1 MGYYVISKKD
11 LEEVNFKLS
20 SPGLSAVIQNTLKS
34 TFSHFML
41 VLMSKF
47 PDDASLS
54 IIKSFSLCDNVQL
67 DWSSADSALTVM
79 KKFSRY
85 SFRIKKDSIYLGDF
99 DFVDAT
105 VAFDLLK
112 NSEKVE
118 AYLEKVKSTI
128 KRDSEVLTTKA
139 TKTVTDTKDIFTSC
153 IERFKGLYHNT
164 GRTLENVIAILRK
177 EGYANNVILATVVT
191 VLKDAEWN
199 D

>member
-1 MGYYVISKKD
+1 MGYYIISKKD

-20 SPGLSAVIQNTLKS
+20 SPGLSVAIQNTLKS

-47 PDDASLS
+47 PNDASLS
-54 IIKSFSLCDNVQL
+54 IIKSLSLGDNVQL

-118 AYLEKVKSTI
+118 VYLEKVKSTI
-128 KRDSEVLTTKA
+128 KKDSEVLATKA

-153 IERFKGLYHNT
+153 IERFKELYHNT
-164 GRTLENVIAILRK
+164 GRTLENVIAILK
-177 EGYANNVILATVVT
+177 DEGYANNVILATVVT

>member
-1 MGYYVISKKD
+1 MGYHIISKKD

-20 SPGLSAVIQNTLKS
+20 SFEVPVVNQNTLKS
-34 TFSHFML
+34 AFSHFML
-41 VLMSKF
+41 VLMSEF
-47 PDDASLS
+47 PNDASLS
-54 IIKSFSLCDNVQL
+54 IIKAFNLSDIVQL

-118 AYLEKVKSTI
+118 AYLEKVKNTI
-128 KRDSEVLTTKA
+128 KKDLEVLATKA
-139 TKTVTDTKDIFTSC
+139 TKTAIDTKDIFTSC
-153 IERFKGLYHNT
+153 MERFKELYHNT
-164 GRTLENVIAILRK
+164 GRTLEDVIGILRD
-177 EGYANNVILATVVT
+177 ERYANNVILATVVT
-191 VLKDAEWN
+191 VLKDAKW
-199 D
+199 DD